1 MIPVVI
7 SVLLLFLG
15 KVKGGLVSTEKVSPF
30 ECGFDPIVGLR
41 SPFTTRYFLLGII
54 FLIFDVELSLIFPLV
69 SLSFFKSIM
78 PLYVHRDVIFPADI
92 SPHWTSNTCN
102 LGNYLRKVSSLLKN
116 IIIGHQL

>member
-41 SPFTTRYFLLGII
+41 SPFTTRYFLLVII

-69 SLSFFKSIM
+69 SLYRSSGAVSIIL
-78 PLYVHRDVIFPADI
+78 PLAVVVIILAGILHEKNEGRIQWIRYWP
-92 SPHWTSNTCN
+92 
-102 LGNYLRKVSSLLKN
+102 YL
-116 IIIGHQL
+116 